1 MKPASIL
8 AMLLFGTMLS
18 AQNGPDETA
27 VRKIIQ
33 DEGTA
38 WNKGDAEGYS
48 RHFAADGTFTNIL
61 GMFFTGR
68 EAFRDR
74 HEDILKGVFRG
85 TVLRQEVVSVKFVRP
100 DVAVVET
107 LTWVSGF
114 SKSGPPAG
122 THTDEKGRLS
132 TRLLQVLVRDGGEWK
147 IASYHNVDVKPGARP
162 YQSHD
167 ENHQ

>member
-8 AMLLFGTMLS
+8 AMLLFGTMLG
-18 AQNGPDETA
+18 AQNGPDEAA

-162 YQSHD
+162 YQSHN